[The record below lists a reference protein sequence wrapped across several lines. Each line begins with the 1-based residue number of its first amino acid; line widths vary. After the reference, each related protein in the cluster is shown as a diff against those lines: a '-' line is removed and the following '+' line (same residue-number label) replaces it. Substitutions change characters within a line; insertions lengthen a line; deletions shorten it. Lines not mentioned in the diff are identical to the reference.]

1 MSLGPID
8 DLYREVILDHHR
20 HPRGREPLADP
31 DVTAEGKN
39 PSCGDEV
46 TLQMKFAGDTIA
58 DVGVVA
64 RGCAISTSS
73 GSMLAD
79 LIEGMT
85 LAEAERVAEAFRR
98 ILHGEEL
105 PEDLDLGDLEALQGV
120 QKFPVRI
127 KCAILP
133 WVTMLDAIL
142 AHRQGRT
149 PRPISTEDTAAEGKP
164 MDVNV
169 KEKDA

>member
-8 DLYREVILDHHR
+8 DLYREVILEHHR

-46 TLQMKFAGDTIA
+46 TLQLNFEGDRITH
-58 DVGVVA
+58 VGVDA

-85 LAEAERVAEAFRR
+85 VEEAERVAEAFRGV
-98 ILHGEEL
+98 LHGEEF
-105 PEDLDLGDLEALQGV
+105 PTDVDLGDLEALQGV
-120 QKFPVRI
+120 QKFPVRV

-133 WVTMLDAIL
+133 WVTMLDAII
-142 AHRQGRT
+142 AHKQGRA
-149 PRPISTEDTAAEGKP
+149 PRPVSTEGVNDDGAP

-169 KEKDA
+169 KERDR

>member
-20 HPRGREPLADP
+20 HPRGRERLLDP
-31 DVTAEGKN
+31 DVTAEGRN

-46 TLQMKFAGDTIA
+46 TLQLDFDGDRISA
-58 DVGVVA
+58 VGVDA

-85 LAEAERVAEAFRR
+85 VAEAQQVADSFRR
-98 ILHGEEL
+98 TLHGEEF
-105 PEDLDLGDLEALQGV
+105 PVDVDLGDLEALQGV

-142 AHRQGRT
+142 AHRQGRD
-149 PRPISTEDTAAEGKP
+149 PRPISTEDLRDDGAP

-169 KEKDA
+169 KEKER

>member
-1 MSLGPID
+1 VSLGPID

-31 DVTAEGKN
+31 DVTAEGRN

-46 TLQMKFAGDTIA
+46 TLQLNFDGDRISQ
-58 DVGVVA
+58 VGVDA

-85 LAEAERVAEAFRR
+85 VAEAEQVADAFRG
-98 ILHGEEL
+98 ILHGGEL
-105 PEDLDLGDLEALQGV
+105 PADLDLGDLEALQGV
-120 QKFPVRI
+120 QKFPVRV

-133 WVTMLDAIL
+133 WVTMLDAII
-142 AHRQGRT
+142 AHRQGRA
-149 PRPISTEDTAAEGKP
+149 PRPVSTEGTGANGAP

-169 KEKDA
+169 KERDA

>member
-46 TLQMKFAGDTIA
+46 TLQMKFDGDTIS
-58 DVGVVA
+58 DVGMIA

-79 LIEGMT
+79 LIEGMS
-85 LAEAERVAEAFRR
+85 LAEAERVAEAFRQ
-98 ILHGEEL
+98 ILHGQEF
-105 PEDLDLGDLEALQGV
+105 PADMDLGDLEALQGV

-142 AHRQGRT
+142 AHKQGRD
-149 PRPISTEDTAAEGKP
+149 PRPVSTEGVSDDGAP